1 MHGICQ
7 DGLFIL
13 SFTGRYKLLIYT
25 STMHNT
31 FVIIMAGGV
40 GTRFWPFSRTDF
52 PKQFHDVLGT
62 GRTLLQ
68 QTVERFDGV
77 CPPENIYIVSSQEYK
92 EIIKEQVPT
101 LSDEQILLEPHRRNT
116 APCIAYA
123 CYKIASRNPDAN
135 IVVAPAD
142 HIILKEE
149 IFKDTIRIALGATRN
164 EDILVTLGIQPT
176 RPDTGYG
183 YIQYIPDKLT
193 VKKVKSFTEKP
204 HLELAE
210 QFLDSG
216 DFVWNAGIFVWN
228 ARAFKRAINEYQP
241 DIAEI
246 FERGTPHYYKDSEDS
261 FIQVAYSQC
270 GSISIDNGIM
280 EKADNVHV
288 VLSSFGWSDLGT
300 WKSLYDV
307 SPKDEHQNVTEGNLI
322 LHNTNDCIIKTPQEK
337 LVVINGLD
345 GFIVAE
351 YDGVLLICKK
361 DEEQKVKEFVAQAK
375 ELHTKYV

>member
-1 MHGICQ
+1 MQ
-7 DGLFIL
+7 DTYI
-13 SFTGRYKLLIYT
+13 
-25 STMHNT
+25 
-31 FVIIMAGGV
+31 IIMAGGV

-68 QTVERFDGV
+68 QTVDRFEGV
-77 CPPENIYIVSSQEYK
+77 CPIENIYIVTSQEYK
-92 EIIKEQVPT
+92 DLVKEQISE
-101 LSDEQILLEPHRRNT
+101 LSDDQILLEPHRRNT

-135 IVVAPAD
+135 VVVAPAD
-142 HIILKEE
+142 HIILKDDV
-149 IFKDTIRIALGATRN
+149 FRDTIKVALGATRN
-164 EDILVTLGIQPT
+164 EDILVTLGIQPS

-204 HLELAE
+204 HLELAL

-228 ARAFKRAINEYQP
+228 VKSFKKALKDFQP
-241 DIAEI
+241 NIAEI
-246 FERGTPHYYKDSEDS
+246 FEDGDAHYYSESEDP
-261 FIQVAYSQC
+261 FIQRAYQHC

-280 EKADNVHV
+280 EKAENVHV
-288 VLSSFGWSDLGT
+288 VLSNFGWSDLGT
-300 WKSLYDV
+300 WKSLYEV
-307 SPKDEHQNVTEGNLI
+307 SEKDQNENVTDGNLI
-322 LHNTNDCIIKTPQEK
+322 LHNTTNSIIKTPSDK

-361 DEEQKVKEFVAQAK
+361 EDEQKVKEFVAEAK
-375 ELHTKYV
+375 ELNVKYV